1 MGKKNRGD
9 APADKKKP
17 WQVWKY
23 LKNYK
28 FNSIL
33 FRNFIIIVL
42 LVVLP
47 NLLVSLVYHTNMK
60 KILQEEIS
68 DVNMNALHRSSDAL
82 ETAMREMKT
91 FSYNLALDQD
101 TQTFIFAEKGELIE
115 TGLATRLYDNIKFYT
130 MMYDYV
136 DSIYIYSEKTDIVIY
151 NGAVVD
157 LGKVKDNTWLNV
169 YRELGDDYVIQTR
182 QKNDKYPYFITI
194 LCPLTPGYQEN
205 MGAVVVNIN
214 VEKLGSVMGRTQGTT
229 QTLLILDGEERLYYS
244 SSRDILDNK
253 SNLLEALDFVQDRQ
267 EDFSE
272 IRMILGEEMV
282 VSCLVSD
289 SMDWKYVLLNPMSA
303 YDEKINDLNGFVF
316 QMIGLSLILSLL
328 VSYILTLR
336 SFEPVRNLMAVVDND
351 SFVGKRY
358 IEDEPRSNE
367 LKYVITMVRNTQ
379 EQNSKLKMELEE
391 RLDKLNN
398 SQLLALQ
405 SQIDPH
411 FLYNTLDTINWLAAD
426 KLGEENEVS
435 EMISALARLLR
446 SALKRTSY
454 LVTVEEELE
463 SAKQFLKIL
472 ELRYQDKLK
481 TVWDIKPEV
490 LSCKM
495 VKLSLQPLLENAV
508 NHGLRSKRYEGVITI
523 SGDLIHDTV
532 VISVE
537 DDGVGM
543 EEEQRRKMNEHLK
556 EEYQF
561 DDRHVGIRNVNQ
573 RMKLLFGEKYG
584 VVVGPGK
591 KHGLAVTLV
600 FPKKIN

>member
-9 APADKKKP
+9 APADRRKP

-60 KILQEEIS
+60 KIVQEEIS
-68 DVNMNALHRSSDAL
+68 DVNLNALHRSSDAL

-101 TQTFIFAEKGELIE
+101 TQAFIFAEKEELIE

-130 MMYDYV
+130 LMYDYV

-151 NGAVVD
+151 NGTVVD
-157 LGKVKDNTWLNV
+157 LGNVKDDTWLSV

-182 QKNDKYPYFITI
+182 QKNDKYPYFITS

-214 VEKLGSVMGRTQGTT
+214 VEKLGSVMGRAQGMT
-229 QTLLILDGEERLYYS
+229 QTLLILDDEERLYYS

-253 SNLLEALDFVQDRQ
+253 SYMLEALDFVQDRQ

-272 IRMILGEEMV
+272 IRMILNEEMV
-282 VSCLVSD
+282 VSCLVSE
-289 SMDWKYVLLNPMSA
+289 SMDWKYILLNPMSA
-303 YDEKINDLNGFVF
+303 YDEKINDLNGFMF

-336 SFEPVRNLMAVVDND
+336 SFEPVRDLMAVVDND
-351 SFVGKRY
+351 SVVGKRY

-367 LKYVITMVRNTQ
+367 LRYVISMVRNTQ

-446 SALKRTSY
+446 SALQRTSY

-463 SAKQFLKIL
+463 SAKQFIKIL

-490 LSCKM
+490 LPCKM

-543 EEEQRRKMNEHLK
+543 EEEQRRKMNDHLK

-600 FPKKIN
+600 FPKKIS

>member
-9 APADKKKP
+9 APADRRKP

-60 KILQEEIS
+60 KIVQEEIS
-68 DVNMNALHRSSDAL
+68 DVNLNALHRSSDAL

-101 TQTFIFAEKGELIE
+101 TQAFIFAEKEELIE

-130 MMYDYV
+130 LMYDYV

-151 NGAVVD
+151 NGTGVD
-157 LGKVKDNTWLNV
+157 LGNVKDDTWLSV

-214 VEKLGSVMGRTQGTT
+214 VEKLGSVMGRAQGMT
-229 QTLLILDGEERLYYS
+229 QTLLILDDEERLYYS

-253 SNLLEALDFVQDRQ
+253 SYMLEALDFVQDRQ

-272 IRMILGEEMV
+272 IRMILNEEMV
-282 VSCLVSD
+282 VSCLVSE
-289 SMDWKYVLLNPMSA
+289 SMDWKYILLNPMSA
-303 YDEKINDLNGFVF
+303 YDEKINDLNGFMF

-336 SFEPVRNLMAVVDND
+336 SFEPVRDLMAVVDND
-351 SFVGKRY
+351 SVVGKRY

-367 LKYVITMVRNTQ
+367 LRYVISMVRNTQ

-446 SALKRTSY
+446 SALQRTSY

-463 SAKQFLKIL
+463 SAKQFIKIL

-490 LSCKM
+490 LPCKM

-543 EEEQRRKMNEHLK
+543 EEEQRRKMNDHLK

-600 FPKKIN
+600 FPKKIS

>member
-9 APADKKKP
+9 APADRRKP

-60 KILQEEIS
+60 KIVQEEIS
-68 DVNMNALHRSSDAL
+68 DVNLNALHRSSDAL

-101 TQTFIFAEKGELIE
+101 TQAFIFAEKEELIE

-130 MMYDYV
+130 LMYDYV

-151 NGAVVD
+151 NGTVVD
-157 LGKVKDNTWLNV
+157 LGNVKDDTWLSV

-214 VEKLGSVMGRTQGTT
+214 VEKLGSVMGRAQGMT
-229 QTLLILDGEERLYYS
+229 QTLLILDDEERLYYS

-253 SNLLEALDFVQDRQ
+253 SYMLEALDFVQDRQ

-272 IRMILGEEMV
+272 IRMILNEEMV
-282 VSCLVSD
+282 VSCLVSE
-289 SMDWKYVLLNPMSA
+289 SMDWKYILLNPMSA
-303 YDEKINDLNGFVF
+303 YDEKINDLNGFMF

-336 SFEPVRNLMAVVDND
+336 SFEPVRDLMAVVDND
-351 SFVGKRY
+351 SVVGKRY

-367 LKYVITMVRNTQ
+367 LRYVISMVRNTQ

-446 SALKRTSY
+446 SALQRTSY

-463 SAKQFLKIL
+463 SAKQFIKIL

-490 LSCKM
+490 LPCKM

-543 EEEQRRKMNEHLK
+543 EEEQRRKMNDHLN

-600 FPKKIN
+600 FPKKIS